1 MRGLLSLMVAIPLAV
16 GCGGGS
22 HDESDDESDS
32 TEDGWGGGD
41 SATGD
46 GTDCMSLC
54 AELEGFVNRC
64 APEGTDLEN
73 AFWHGRTG
81 DRTCFQICSW
91 GWENAHKRDCVSEY
105 QTYLNCWSET
115 DLNALECPDGAYDPL
130 EICESDSFL
139 DCFVGNT
146 ELAGSD
152 DTGA

>member
-64 APEGTDLEN
+64 APEGTEVES
-73 AFWHGRTG
+73 WGWVG
-81 DRTCFQICSW
+81 GTCFQRCSNS
-91 GWENAHKRDCVSEY
+91 WEIAREDDCVSEY

-115 DLNALECPDGAYDPL
+115 DLNALECPDGEYDPL

-146 ELAGSD
+146 EVAGWD